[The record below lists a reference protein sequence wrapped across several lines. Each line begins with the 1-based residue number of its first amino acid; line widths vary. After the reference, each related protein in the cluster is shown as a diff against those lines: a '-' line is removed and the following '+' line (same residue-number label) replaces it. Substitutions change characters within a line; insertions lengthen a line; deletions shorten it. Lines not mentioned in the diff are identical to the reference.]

1 MALPKKRS
9 PLADKERITKALET
23 AGKMGQAASPEPS
36 SRKGRA
42 PGKNKVVRNPGKN
55 SGSVGR
61 PPHDEDLKLKAFNL
75 PIPMIDDLARIAEEE
90 YGNNISLLARRI
102 FRDFLEKRKTKKNN

>member
-9 PLADKERITKALET
+9 PLADKDRITKALET
-23 AGKMGQAASPEPS
+23 AGKMGQSNS
-36 SRKGRA
+36 KKGRA
-42 PGKNKVVRNPGKN
+42 SAPKKAGGNQGKNQ
-55 SGSVGR
+55 GSVGR

-75 PIPMIDDLARIAEEE
+75 PIPMIDDLAKVAEEE

-102 FRDFLEKRKTKKNN
+102 FREFLKKRKK

>member
-9 PLADKERITKALET
+9 PLADKDRIAKALET
-23 AGKMGQAASPEPS
+23 AGRAGQAHQPEPGT
-36 SRKGRA
+36 RKGRA
-42 PGKNKVVRNPGKN
+42 PVTSKAPGNQVKNQGT
-55 SGSVGR
+55 VGR

-90 YGNNISLLARRI
+90 YGNNISLLARRV
-102 FRDFLEKRKTKKNN
+102 FRDFLDKRKTKKHN